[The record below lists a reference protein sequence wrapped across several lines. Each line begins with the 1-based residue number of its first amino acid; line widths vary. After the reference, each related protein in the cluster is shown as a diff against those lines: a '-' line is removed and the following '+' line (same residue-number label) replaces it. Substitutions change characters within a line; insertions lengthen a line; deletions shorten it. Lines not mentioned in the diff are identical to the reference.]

1 MDKNRIEGAARQ
13 AKGTIKEAV
22 GKVTGNRDLEIEV
35 LLHTEQPSPFPRR
48 PAVEEVYEA
57 PPRTLSGRWL

>member
-22 GKVTGNRDLEIEV
+22 GKVTGNCDLEIEGKADKVAGEAQSAVGKAKDSVKSV
-35 LLHTEQPSPFPRR
+35 LK
-48 PAVEEVYEA
+48 
-57 PPRTLSGRWL
+57 

>member
-22 GKVTGNRDLEIEV
+22 GKVTGNRELQVEGKAEKV
-35 LLHTEQPSPFPRR
+35 AGEAQS
-48 PAVEEVYEA
+48 AVGKAKDSVKS
-57 PPRTLSGRWL
+57 TFK